1 MRELILGGVKSGKSR
16 TAEARATGWLRT
28 PGNSA
33 ALIATAQA
41 GDEEM
46 RARIARH
53 QRDRALRVP
62 PLVTLEEPLTVA
74 ALITAQSSPQRMLV
88 VDCLTLWLTNLLLPM
103 TGAGVSDD
111 ECTARQ
117 IELCDAIAS
126 AAGPIILV
134 SNEIGLGV
142 TPLGSD
148 VRRFLDHLGTLH
160 QRLASAC
167 ERVTLMVAG
176 IEMNVKGGIR

>member
-1 MRELILGGVKSGKSR
+1 MRELILGGSKSGKSR
-16 TAEARATGWLRT
+16 TAEARAADWLRT

-41 GDEEM
+41 GDDEM
-46 RARIARH
+46 HERIARH
-53 QRDRALRVP
+53 QRDRALRVSQ
-62 PLVTLEEPLTVA
+62 LVTLEEPLAVA
-74 ALITAQSSPQRMLV
+74 ELITAQSSPQRLLV

-103 TGAGVSDD
+103 SGVGVNDD
-111 ECTARQ
+111 ECEARQ
-117 IELCDAIAS
+117 LALCDAVAKS
-126 AAGPIILV
+126 VGRVVLV
-134 SNEIGLGV
+134 SNEISLGV

-160 QRLASAC
+160 QRLASVC

-176 IEMNVKGGIR
+176 IEMNVKGVHL